1 MGDFQDS
8 PDVMVFQI
16 NAGDDDD
23 ADITFEYNSVR
34 INLSIFAS
42 PSEEDDISE
51 QKDCIEDRLIRL
63 LGQAV
68 TVDYEDYDRLINEA
82 LDAILDIGKTPFSQ
96 AAPLSHDS
104 SPTKQTLH
112 SCLFSG
118 TLYFRLQTIN
128 SKTIIFPIAS
138 DDASSIPDDDGP
150 DPQFEGHIQVDAT
163 IPRYSSHD
171 IILQDVFVSGSGIV
185 SKVLVGSET
194 MLCKA
199 QRRGLQD
206 PSLEQELI
214 SLQRIHQADPH
225 GHIRV
230 PSLQGY
236 VTHAKSGAIVGLLR
250 DWIPCGSHGD
260 TLGHIDISEVPADL
274 RRKWVD
280 QIRETVDELHK
291 VGVIWGGGRASDV
304 IIDGNDDIWLIDF
317 AGGWLEGWVD
327 EELAGSKEGDDQ
339 AVRKIT
345 EFLGLNVNS
354 LSL

>member
-1 MGDFQDS
+1 MNDSQDS
-8 PDVMVFQI
+8 PDVTVLQI
-16 NAGDDDD
+16 SAGDDDD
-23 ADITFEYNSVR
+23 ADITFEYNGVR
-34 INLSIFAS
+34 INVSIFAS
-42 PSEEDDISE
+42 SSE
-51 QKDCIEDRLIRL
+51 QDDTLEPKDYIEDRLIRL
-63 LGQAV
+63 LGQTV
-68 TVDYEDYDRLINEA
+68 TVDYEDYDRLVDEV

-96 AAPLSHDS
+96 AVPLSHNS

-128 SKTIIFPIAS
+128 SKAIIFPIAS
-138 DDASSIPDDDGP
+138 DDASSLPDDDGP
-150 DPQFEGHIQVDAT
+150 DPQFEGHFKADAT
-163 IPRYSSHD
+163 IPRHSSKD

-185 SKVLVGSET
+185 SKVLVGSQT

-199 QRRGLQD
+199 RRAGLQD
-206 PSLEQELI
+206 PSLEQELV
-214 SLQRIHQADPH
+214 SLQRIRQADPH

-230 PSLQGY
+230 PRLQGY

-250 DWIPCGSHGD
+250 NWIPCGSHGD
-260 TLGHIDISEVPADL
+260 TLRDIDVSEVPTKLRWKWADH
-274 RRKWVD
+274 
-280 QIRETVDELHK
+280 IRETVDKLHK
-291 VGVIWGGGRASDV
+291 IGVIWGGGKASDV
-304 IIDGNDDIWLIDF
+304 IVDGNDDIWLIDF

-327 EELAGSKEGDDQ
+327 EELAGSKAGDNQ